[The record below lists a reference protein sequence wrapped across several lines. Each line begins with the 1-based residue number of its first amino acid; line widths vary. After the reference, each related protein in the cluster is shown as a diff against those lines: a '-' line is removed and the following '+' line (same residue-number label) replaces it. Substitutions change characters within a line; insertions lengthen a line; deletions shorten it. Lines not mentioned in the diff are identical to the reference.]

1 MSRTISFKTTFAL
14 ASVSVF
20 AALAPAL
27 AQDEGAAE
35 KKPAATE
42 ESAEAAP
49 AKAEKV
55 FFPLMRCKRADG
67 KVMVLK
73 PRTSEW
79 VDAVEGR
86 YYPFGST
93 VRVAADGAI
102 KPDVV
107 FEFGEKSAI
116 VISSDAEFATRE
128 IEIGATARIIE
139 LLKGRV
145 ELKFP
150 RTLGEGLIKVV
161 APAFRCENIAGESIF
176 DYSNVNDGDEAMIR
190 CVTGTISLK
199 GSHYSIPRMGAA
211 NQVRIRTTGD
221 QLFTSIRGES
231 GDCKVLLDQGIGTEK
246 DFETGETKEVPKTLE
261 FSLSPQCS
269 IKIFRAKSA
278 VGGRTVVSTMT
289 FDTTGRIVNRSA
301 FAEGLSNVN
310 SGELVVPEKLP
321 EVEKTQKKVDDEDDA
336 ESIDAAPAKPAKD
349 DEDAEGDDK
358 KEEKKEEDI

>member
-27 AQDEGAAE
+27 AQEQGAAE
-35 KKPAATE
+35 EKPAATE
-42 ESAEAAP
+42 ESAETAP
-49 AKAEKV
+49 AKAGKV
-55 FFPLMRCKRADG
+55 FFPLMRCKRAEG

-73 PRTSEW
+73 PRTTEW

-93 VRVAADGAI
+93 VRVAADGSI

-107 FEFGEKSAI
+107 FEFGEKSAV

-139 LLKGRV
+139 LLKGRI

-150 RTLGEGLIKVV
+150 RTLGEGLLKVV
-161 APAFRCENIAGESIF
+161 APAFCCENLAGESIF
-176 DYSNVNDGDEAMIR
+176 DYSNVKDGDEAMIR
-190 CVTGTISLK
+190 CVTGTIALK

-211 NQVRIRTTGD
+211 NQIRVRTTGD

-269 IKIFRAKSA
+269 IKVFRAKSA
-278 VGGRTVVSTMT
+278 VGGRVVVSTMT
-289 FDTTGRIVNRSA
+289 FDSTGRIVNRCA

-321 EVEKTQKKVDDEDDA
+321 EVDKNQKKVDDEDDA
-336 ESIDAAPAKPAKD
+336 ESIDAKPAKD
-349 DEDAEGDDK
+349 DEGAEGDDK
-358 KEEKKEEDI
+358 KDEKKEEDI

>member
-14 ASVSVF
+14 ASVSIF
-20 AALAPAL
+20 AALAPAF
-27 AQDEGAAE
+27 AQDEGTAE
-35 KKPAATE
+35 DKSAATE
-42 ESAEAAP
+42 ESAESAP
-49 AKAEKV
+49 AKAGKV
-55 FFPLMRCKRADG
+55 FFPLMRCKRAEG

-73 PRTSEW
+73 PRTSDW

-93 VRVAADGAI
+93 IRVVAEGNA

-107 FEFGEKSAI
+107 FDFGEESSV
-116 VISSDAEFATRE
+116 VISSPAEFSTRE
-128 IEIGATARIIE
+128 VEIGAPARVIE
-139 LLKGRV
+139 LVKGRV

-161 APAFRCENIAGESIF
+161 APAFCCENIAGESIF

-199 GSHYSIPRMGAA
+199 GSHYSIARMGAA
-211 NQVRIRTTGD
+211 NQIRVRTTGD

-269 IKIFRAKSA
+269 IKVFRAKSA
-278 VGGRTVVSTMT
+278 IGGRMVVSTMT
-289 FDTTGRIVNRSA
+289 FDSTGRIVNRSA

-321 EVEKTQKKVDDEDDA
+321 DVEKTQKKKADDEDDA
-336 ESIDAAPAKPAKD
+336 EAVEAVPSKPAKD
-349 DEDAEGDDK
+349 DEEADDK